1 MPHASCSI
9 LCPDHLPLP
18 VLEVTAFSVILS
30 SAFSSHSA
38 HVPWV
43 TMSTPLLQLPSL
55 QIRISGP
62 PQPMPS
68 DGAPAPH
75 VQLLSGISIR
85 CPTGPGSSW
94 NASWSIPNPAAPP
107 GLHLMET
114 AASHA
119 RLPNQKPRSRPLYS
133 LSLSHP
139 CAPCIF
145 LPTLLCSGRHSKVPQ
160 TA

>member
-94 NASWSIPNPAAPP
+94 NASWSIPNLPLLL
-107 GLHLMET
+107 GY
-114 AASHA
+114 ASWKQQH
-119 RLPNQKPRSRPLYS
+119 PTPDRPIRNLEVTLYTLS
-133 LSLSHP
+133 LSLSSLCSLH
-139 CAPCIF
+139 
-145 LPTLLCSGRHSKVPQ
+145 LPAYITLLWSS
-160 TA
+160 

>member
-62 PQPMPS
+62 PSPCLPTELQPHTSSCLVESPFAVPQGQVQAGMHPGPS
-68 DGAPAPH
+68 LTLP
-75 VQLLSGISIR
+75 LLLGY
-85 CPTGPGSSW
+85 
-94 NASWSIPNPAAPP
+94 ASWKQQHPTP
-107 GLHLMET
+107 E
-114 AASHA
+114 
-119 RLPNQKPRSRPLYS
+119 RPIRNLEVTLYT